1 MDEQRSWAVTEQ
13 VGEGGVL
20 GNSLSNDVADE
31 ALEQSLKIDAGDPVE
46 LSSEKEL
53 RDVSVIVDPGVSV
66 RSRYSL

>member
-13 VGEGGVL
+13 LGKAGEL
-20 GNSLSNDVADE
+20 GNSSSNDVADE

-53 RDVSVIVDPGVSV
+53 RDVSVIVDSEISV